1 MESKVNGGKPKDLA
15 SYRVDVSARTAG
27 TVTPNKGGYK
37 IADTSTTAR
46 AGDIYRAETGTAAL
60 IGVEL
65 MIIEANANDFTIA
78 SKIAPTASDTFYILR
93 PITPRYDSTG
103 ASQATIDTTGLATS
117 AKQDTQITSLQLLD
131 DAVSTTGFAVPAKGF
146 QATGTDGTNAR
157 ALKTD
162 SNGELQI
169 DVLSSALPSG
179 ASTLAEQQTQ
189 STSLA
194 AIKTAVEILDD
205 WDELDRAKVNPIV
218 GQAGVQG
225 GSGNVSASTQRVV
238 LATDVALPAGT
249 NNIGDVDVLSLPSI
263 PAGTNNIGDVD
274 VLSLPSIPAGSNNIG
289 DVDVLTLPAIPAGTN
304 TIGYVLAAPPSDSTN
319 ATTRSSSIAL
329 EASRVIKASSGR
341 LQCITVTTNKASDQ
355 YLQIFNSTT
364 VPADGT
370 APIYVYKLPADSTIV
385 IDVSPIGV
393 YFSTGISVSNSTT
406 LATKTIGSA
415 DCYFTVEYV

>member
-1 MESKVNGGKPKDLA
+1 MESKVNGGKSKELA

-46 AGDIYRAETGTAAL
+46 VGDVYRAESGTAAL
-60 IGVEL
+60 VGVECP
-65 MIIEANANDFTIA
+65 IIEANTNDFTIA
-78 SKIAPTASDTFYILR
+78 SKTAPTAADTFYILR
-93 PITPRYDSTG
+93 PVTPRYDSTG

-117 AKQDTQITSLQLLD
+117 ARQDTQITSLQLLD
-131 DAVSTTGFAVPAKGF
+131 DAVSTTGSAVPAKGF
-146 QATGTDGTNAR
+146 QVTGTDGTNAR

-162 SNGELQI
+162 ANGELQI
-169 DVLSSALPSG
+169 DVLTLPSVTVGSSALPTG

-189 STSLA
+189 STALS
-194 AIKTAVEILDD
+194 AIQTAVQIIDD
-205 WDELDRAKVNPIV
+205 WDETDRAKVNPIV

-225 GSGNVSASTQRVV
+225 GSGAVSANTQRVV
-238 LATDVALPAGT
+238 LATDVALPSGT

-274 VLSLPSIPAGSNNIG
+274 VL
-289 DVDVLTLPAIPAGTN
+289 TLPAIPAGTN
-304 TIGYVLAAPPSDSTN
+304 LIGYVATASGSGSTN
-319 ATTRSSSIAL
+319 ALSRSSSTAL

-341 LQCITVTTNKASDQ
+341 LQFINVTTSRTSDQ
-355 YLQIFNSTT
+355 YFQIFNSTT

-370 APIYVYKLPADSTIV
+370 APIYAFKLPADSTIF
-385 IDVSPIGV
+385 IDLNPIGS

-415 DCYFTVEYV
+415 DCYITAEYL